1 MSKHRIQNA
10 LILMLLVSVI
20 CVIGIMS
27 TVQSAI
33 TGPVKIM
40 PVGDSVTAGI
50 GSTGNGAYR
59 TDLYKHYTNAGL
71 NIDFVGS
78 QSGGPSSLPDKNHE
92 GHSGWVISQ
101 ISSNVN
107 NWLNTYNPDVMLLMI
122 GGNDTLQGGVPTS
135 ALSSLIDQITNMKP
149 NLYLFVADYYYSL
162 PSTQNYQQIIQYDA
176 AIPGVVQQ
184 KANAGKHV
192 YFVKL
197 SDAQLSTSEYADGLH
212 PTDSGY
218 SKLAAIWNRD
228 TTSIIKSLVGGTI
241 PTPTPGSGAISI
253 AAGSSSAVGSFQAD
267 QYYSGGSTYS
277 NGNTVDV
284 SQITSNPP
292 PASLFNNERYGAM
305 SYTIPGFTA
314 GNSYEVTLYF
324 AETYL
329 TSSGSRRFNVSINGA
344 TALSNFDIYASA
356 GGQNKAIA
364 RSFTATANS
373 NGQIVIQFTSV
384 TENPKINGISIK
396 PSGPNPTPTPSSA
409 VTPTGIVN
417 TPTPIPG
424 TISIAAGRSSALGS
438 FQADRYYS
446 GGSTYSNSNTV
457 DVSQITGNPPPAA
470 LFNNERYGAMSYTI
484 PGFTA
489 GSVYTVTLYFA
500 ETYLTSSGSRLFNV
514 SINGA
519 TVLSNFDIYASA
531 GGQNKAIA
539 RSFTATAK
547 SSGQIMIQFTAV
559 TQNPKI
565 NGISITR

>member
-1 MSKHRIQNA
+1 MSNFRIQKVF
-10 LILMLLVSVI
+10 ILMLLVSVI
-20 CVIGIMS
+20 SIIGAMS

-50 GSTGNGAYR
+50 GSTGNGSYR

-71 NIDFVGS
+71 SIDFVGS
-78 QSGGPSSLPDKNHE
+78 QSSGPSSLPDKNHE

-101 ISSNVN
+101 IASNVN

-122 GGNDTLQGGVPTS
+122 GGNDTLQGTVPTS
-135 ALSSLIDQITNMKP
+135 ALSSLIDQITNQKP

-162 PSTQNYQQIIQYDA
+162 PSNQNYQLIVQYDA
-176 AIPGVVQQ
+176 AIPGLVQQ

-218 SKLAAIWNRD
+218 SKLATIWNRD
-228 TTSIIKSLVGGTI
+228 TTSIIKSLVGGATPTPTRPGG
-241 PTPTPGSGAISI
+241 PTPTPVNGSISI

-277 NGNTVDV
+277 NTNTVDV

-292 PASLFNNERYGAM
+292 PAALFNNERYGAM
-305 SYTIPGFTA
+305 NYTIPGLTA

-329 TSSGSRRFNVSINGA
+329 SSSGSRRFNVSINGA

-364 RSFTATANS
+364 RSFTATANA

-396 PSGPNPTPTPSSA
+396 PAGSNPTPTP
-409 VTPTGIVN
+409 TPTGTVN
-417 TPTPIPG
+417 TPT
-424 TISIAAGRSSALGS
+424 
-438 FQADRYYS
+438 
-446 GGSTYSNSNTV
+446 
-457 DVSQITGNPPPAA
+457 
-470 LFNNERYGAMSYTI
+470 
-484 PGFTA
+484 
-489 GSVYTVTLYFA
+489 
-500 ETYLTSSGSRLFNV
+500 
-514 SINGA
+514 
-519 TVLSNFDIYASA
+519 
-531 GGQNKAIA
+531 
-539 RSFTATAK
+539 
-547 SSGQIMIQFTAV
+547 
-559 TQNPKI
+559 
-565 NGISITR
+565 